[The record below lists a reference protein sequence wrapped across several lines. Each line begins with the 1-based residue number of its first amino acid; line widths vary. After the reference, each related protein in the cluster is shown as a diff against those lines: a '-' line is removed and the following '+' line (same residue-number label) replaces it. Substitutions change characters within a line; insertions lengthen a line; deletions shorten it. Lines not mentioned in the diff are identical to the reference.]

1 MDIVTVAA
9 MPTGVETLD
18 IVKVAAMP
26 TGVDKHHTL
35 STLFSYGSVLFCFYM
50 LTYREVGGGGR

>member
-35 STLFSYGSVLFCFYM
+35 STLFSYG
-50 LTYREVGGGGR
+50 